1 MSVQHSDLCHE
12 VSSVISGLQSV
23 RAFLFLD
30 ARGIKLATTE
40 ASSEL
45 EPDMGGPNRGAVIL
59 PSGNSFYFSTLKIKS
74 NQDRG
79 RALELQSHR

>member
-1 MSVQHSDLCHE
+1 MSSQVCNQSEHFF
-12 VSSVISGLQSV
+12 SSTLVALSWQPL
-23 RAFLFLD
+23 
-30 ARGIKLATTE
+30 KLATTE

-59 PSGNSFYFSTLKIKS
+59 PSGNSFYFSTWKIKS